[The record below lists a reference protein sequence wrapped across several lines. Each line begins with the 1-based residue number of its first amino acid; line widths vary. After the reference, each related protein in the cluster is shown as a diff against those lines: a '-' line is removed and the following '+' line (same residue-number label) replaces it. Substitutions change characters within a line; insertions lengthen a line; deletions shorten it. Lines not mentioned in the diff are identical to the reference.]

1 MGKELLGES
10 CTNGE
15 TVTVPALKT
24 LGNFGMYIYVYFLLY
39 SCVILCVYIYIT
51 FCIYIYTYCS
61 HRDTCIT
68 LLFLGRQIVRQNLL
82 GCIGNVQSFVP
93 CQQSTIHSIE
103 FNIGDTAT
111 KARCRYHLPHLRF
124 GALLYQHLCTGYLP
138 YLQRSLSHRSSKKLS
153 IQSPSMA
160 PGKSGPPFADVVMD
174 AHLSHFNDGKAH

>member
-1 MGKELLGES
+1 M
-10 CTNGE
+10 C
-15 TVTVPALKT
+15 VP
-24 LGNFGMYIYVYFLLY
+24 LY
-39 SCVILCVYIYIT
+39 SYMY
-51 FCIYIYTYCS
+51 IYIYT
-61 HRDTCIT
+61 HRDTCMT

-82 GCIGNVQSFVP
+82 GCMGNVQGFVP

-111 KARCRYHLPHLRF
+111 KARCRYHLPHFRF

-160 PGKSGPPFADVVMD
+160 PPQIGTSLRGCGDGCSFISFQRWEGS
-174 AHLSHFNDGKAH
+174 LND